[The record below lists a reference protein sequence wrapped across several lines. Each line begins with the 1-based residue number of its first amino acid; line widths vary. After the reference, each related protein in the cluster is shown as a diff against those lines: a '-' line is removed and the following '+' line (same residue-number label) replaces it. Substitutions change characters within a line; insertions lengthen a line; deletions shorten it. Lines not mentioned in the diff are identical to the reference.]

1 MSMIKRT
8 VENFIAKNFFDEI
21 IERFSYAFSF
31 FFYRLVKVLLYFIY
45 IYITSGRF
53 SQKTVEQSIY
63 LRRLIYKILKEHT
76 IQLLQF
82 NFYKPI
88 NNTHLIAVL
97 LFNFHLNK
105 SCNAHFSFLTLSYEM
120 LCFSQ

>member
-1 MSMIKRT
+1 MSVIKRT

-31 FFYRLVKVLLYFIY
+31 FFTVLLKYYYTFY
-45 IYITSGRF
+45 IYISPVVDF
-53 SQKTVEQSIY
+53 HKKQWNNQY